1 MKFGHG
7 MVRAVGFHVHAHR
20 RCCCSQSEM
29 PVTCRCRRRATGQ
42 YGRRIVQ
49 QLRVLGASL
58 DWSREV
64 FTMDAQ
70 RSEAVVE
77 AFVRLHEQ
85 GLIYRGGAADS
96 ICNMLRSYFVAK

>member
-1 MKFGHG
+1 MQ
-7 MVRAVGFHVHAHR
+7 A
-20 RCCCSQSEM
+20 
-29 PVTCRCRRRATGQ
+29 GQ

-77 AFVRLHEQ
+77 AFVRLHAQ

-96 ICNMLRSYFVAK
+96 M